1 MKKAF
6 AWIISLGLT
15 LLVSVLIY
23 FSVPDWKKVWEVML
37 NGNPL
42 FLLIGLIFTM
52 IHMALRAWRWGI
64 LLVPIK
70 NQISYNRLFSFTL
83 IKYVINLIP
92 PRAGEIVASVL
103 LAKKEKISSLSVI
116 GTSFLERVLD
126 MITLIII
133 FGSCLLLF
141 SQIHVSNSDRSQEI
155 LFAIKWSFFGF
166 LAFLSALGLLTF
178 LLRQKSWPKIIPSK
192 LKHFFLSFLE
202 GFKIVK
208 RGGNLLKASILSLA
222 IWSCIAFRDWF
233 VVMAY
238 LDDFPLW
245 GAFLIVVITVVG
257 VAIPTPGG
265 MGGFQLF
272 MSLTL
277 VNFFPQN
284 LSSQDPQSQAHAIS
298 NVAYICSMAPI
309 ILVGLVLLNRE
320 GFSWKQ
326 ISAISQSRAEPI
338 EGSPHRKI
346 KL

>member
-1 MKKAF
+1 MKRSL

-23 FSVPDWKKVWEVML
+23 FSVPDWKKVWELML
-37 NGNPL
+37 KGNPL
-42 FLLIGLIFTM
+42 FLFIGVTFTM

-70 NQISYNRLFSFTL
+70 SQISYDRLFSFTL

-103 LAKKEKISSLSVI
+103 LAKKEKISSFSVI

-133 FGSCLLLF
+133 FGSSLLLF
-141 SQIHVSNSDRSQEI
+141 SEIHAPNSDRGQEI
-155 LFAIKWSFFGF
+155 LVAIKWFFFGF
-166 LAFLSALGLLTF
+166 LAFLSVLGLLIF
-178 LLRQKSWPKIIPSK
+178 LLRQKSWPKIIPLK
-192 LKHFFLSFLE
+192 LKDFFLSFLE
-202 GFKIVK
+202 GFKIVQ
-208 RGGNLLKASILSLA
+208 RGGNLFKASALSLA
-222 IWSCIAFRDWF
+222 IWSCIALRDWF

-238 LDDFPLW
+238 IDDFPLW

-265 MGGFQLF
+265 IGGFQLF
-272 MSLTL
+272 MSFTL
-277 VNFFPQN
+277 VHFFHQN
-284 LSSQDPQSQAHAIS
+284 LSSQDPQSQAYAIS

-309 ILVGLVLLNRE
+309 ILIGLVLLNRE

-326 ISAISQSRAEPI
+326 ISTIPQNLPDPA
-338 EGSPHRKI
+338 EGSSQQKI
-346 KL
+346 KP

>member
-1 MKKAF
+1 MNKSF

-15 LLVSVLIY
+15 LLVSILIY

-42 FLLIGLIFTM
+42 FLLISLIFTM

-70 NQISYNRLFSFTL
+70 SQISYNKLFSFTL
-83 IKYVINLIP
+83 IKHVINFIP

-103 LAKKEKISSLSVI
+103 LAKKEKVSSLSVI

-126 MITLIII
+126 MITLIVI

-141 SQIHVSNSDRSQEI
+141 SQIHLSNSDRSQEI
-155 LFAIKWSFFGF
+155 LLTIKWSFFGF
-166 LAFLSALGLLTF
+166 LALLSVLGLLIF
-178 LLRQKSWPKIIPSK
+178 FLRQKSWPKIIPSK
-192 LKHFFLSFLE
+192 LKELFLSFLE
-202 GFKIVK
+202 GFKIVQ

-222 IWSCIAFRDWF
+222 IWSCIALRDWF
-233 VVMAY
+233 VLMAY

-277 VNFFPQN
+277 VNFFSQN

-298 NVAYICSMAPI
+298 NVAYIFSMAPI

-326 ISAISQSRAEPI
+326 LSTISQSHSDPK
-338 EGSPHRKI
+338 EGSPDQ
-346 KL
+346 KLKF

>member
-1 MKKAF
+1 MNKSF

-15 LLVSVLIY
+15 LLVSILIY

-70 NQISYNRLFSFTL
+70 SRISYNKLFSFTL
-83 IKYVINLIP
+83 IKYVINFIP

-103 LAKKEKISSLSVI
+103 LAKKEKVSSLSVI

-126 MITLIII
+126 MITLIVI

-141 SQIHVSNSDRSQEI
+141 SQIHLSNSDRSQEI
-155 LFAIKWSFFGF
+155 LLAIKWSFFGF
-166 LAFLSALGLLTF
+166 LALLSALGLLIF
-178 LLRQKSWPKIIPSK
+178 FLRQKSCPKIIPSK

-202 GFKIVK
+202 GFKVVQ

-222 IWSCIAFRDWF
+222 IWSCIALRDWF
-233 VVMAY
+233 VLMAY

-265 MGGFQLF
+265 MGGFQFL
-272 MSLTL
+272 SLTIH
-277 VNFFPQN
+277 NF
-284 LSSQDPQSQAHAIS
+284 
-298 NVAYICSMAPI
+298 
-309 ILVGLVLLNRE
+309 
-320 GFSWKQ
+320 
-326 ISAISQSRAEPI
+326 
-338 EGSPHRKI
+338 
-346 KL
+346 